1 MPLCIVAQPLPVLKV
16 VSEEWL
22 GYTNADGTGTYW
34 DIIRAVYGKHY
45 QIELIATTWSR
56 ALNLVET
63 ARADILVGSYKDT
76 SRKLIYPKY
85 HLDLEYPLYALFDKT
100 IHNINE
106 MNDLAGLY
114 IAGNKDY
121 GLEKLLP
128 SSSHFYGVP
137 YIDNVVN
144 LIDKKRIDV
153 AISYRSNL
161 SLADPENRYSHKAIG
176 KEQRLYL
183 AFSQSAKGEQLR
195 KRYEQDIIILIAN
208 DELKQYF
215 PNKLEYQHAQ
225 LDSLLALPPLK

>member
-1 MPLCIVAQPLPVLKV
+1 MTQCIVAQPLPVLKV
-16 VSEEWL
+16 VSEEWV